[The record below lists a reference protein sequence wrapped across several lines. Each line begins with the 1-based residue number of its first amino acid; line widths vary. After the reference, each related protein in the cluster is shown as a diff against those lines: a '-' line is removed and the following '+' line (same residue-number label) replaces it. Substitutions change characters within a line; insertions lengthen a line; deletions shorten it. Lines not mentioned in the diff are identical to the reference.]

1 MISRVTS
8 SAVNSTLASQINK
21 RYADYAKLTNQIT
34 TGKRVNSLMDDTIES
49 VNIINSNR
57 QLTRIGVMSAN
68 VSSIANEIKD
78 SSETI
83 EKVIDKAQRA
93 KDLATTAANGTST
106 KSTIKASLS
115 ELDQIIETVVNLANT
130 NYNGNYLYGGTNTK
144 TSAYSIEYGIDDK
157 GNKTDEIIGIKYN
170 GTPIDKDWQRQL
182 EVADG
187 VFQTMNVT
195 GIEVFGDYDKEP
207 IYEADGVTPVLDADG
222 KPTYKLNSSSGVMSD
237 LIELRNALQDT
248 IDKLD
253 AQEALPDNA
262 TQAEKE
268 AAGAD
273 VKACYDNI
281 NGLLDGFSE
290 SMDKMT
296 LVNSRFGTITNKM
309 TMSTESLKDS
319 ENNLKEYVSGI
330 QEIDLTQAV
339 SDWYN
344 AQYAYQASMQAS
356 TSIMSMNL
364 LNYI

>member
-1 MISRVTS
+1 
-8 SAVNSTLASQINK
+8 
-21 RYADYAKLTNQIT
+21 
-34 TGKRVNSLMDDTIES
+34 
-49 VNIINSNR
+49 
-57 QLTRIGVMSAN
+57 
-68 VSSIANEIKD
+68 
-78 SSETI
+78 
-83 EKVIDKAQRA
+83 
-93 KDLATTAANGTST
+93 
-106 KSTIKASLS
+106 
-115 ELDQIIETVVNLANT
+115 
-130 NYNGNYLYGGTNTK
+130 
-144 TSAYSIEYGIDDK
+144 
-157 GNKTDEIIGIKYN
+157 
-170 GTPIDKDWQRQL
+170 
-182 EVADG
+182 
-187 VFQTMNVT
+187 
-195 GIEVFGDYDKEP
+195 
-207 IYEADGVTPVLDADG
+207 
-222 KPTYKLNSSSGVMSD
+222 MSD

-268 AAGAD
+268 TAGAD
-273 VKACYDNI
+273 VKACYDKI
-281 NGLLDGFSE
+281 NGLLGGFSE

-319 ENNLKEYVSGI
+319 ENNLKAGI